1 MSENLFGITDLG
13 RQRQNNEDTFI
24 ADVTADER
32 HLIACVIDGVG
43 GYSGG
48 EVAAEIARDTITEQ
62 LHSLTGDVMPALAE
76 AIKVAN
82 QRIWQE
88 RSASGKH
95 SRMACVLTL
104 AVADLNANQFYFA
117 HLGDTRLYL
126 FRDGSLVK
134 ISHDQS
140 FVGFLE
146 DSGRLTESEAMRHP
160 KRNEIDKALGFKED
174 INPVDD
180 METGQSP
187 FLPGDLLLLCSD
199 GLTDVVD
206 KSTITSILKAPDS
219 LESIGKAL
227 IDAANHGGGKDNIT
241 VVLLKNDKKGQQHKP
256 TKPIE
261 NVQMTKQ
268 PATKSTAKPAA
279 ETGTEKNKPRT
290 YGGWAI
296 FFAVLAIGLG
306 ALCAMQYV
314 NGLGA
319 ATVNHADSASV
330 VQKPRNAQEVKLL
343 EAISNAKGKL
353 VILSDTEFKKPIIF
367 TRPII
372 LNQDSLHI
380 KAKGSIVFV
389 KDSAMKQAGFI
400 LTNTAKNIILDS
412 VMFESFG
419 VAISGRD
426 RALQLRNVRFKDC
439 IIPVENSFILNDSKY
454 NNGGFANPVFKAD
467 DKPLTSK

>member
-24 ADVTADER
+24 ADVTANER
-32 HLIACVIDGVG
+32 HLIGCVIDGVG

-48 EVAAEIARDTITEQ
+48 EIAAEIARDTITEQ
-62 LHSLTGDVMPALAE
+62 LHRLSGDVMAALAE

-88 RSASGKH
+88 RTASGKH
-95 SRMACVLTL
+95 GRMACVLTL
-104 AVADLNANQFYFA
+104 AVADLNNNQFYFA

-206 KSTITSILKAPDS
+206 KSTITAILNSPES

-241 VVLLKNDKKGQQHKP
+241 VVLLKNDKKGQQHQP

-261 NVQMTKQ
+261 TVPMTKQ
-268 PATKSTAKPAA
+268 PTTKNVNKPA
-279 ETGTEKNKPRT
+279 TSTVPEKNRPRT

-296 FFAVLAIGLG
+296 FFAILAIGLG
-306 ALCAMQYV
+306 ALCAMQYF
-314 NGLGA
+314 NGAGA
-319 ATVNHADSASV
+319 WSVKHADSSV
-330 VQKPRNAQEVKLL
+330 VMQKPRNAQEVKLL
-343 EAISNAKGKL
+343 TAISQAKGKL
-353 VILSDTEFKKPIIF
+353 VILSDTEFKTPIIF
-367 TRPII
+367 TRPLVI
-372 LNQDSLHI
+372 NQDSLHI
-380 KAKGSIVFV
+380 KAKGNIVFL
-389 KDSAMKQAGFI
+389 KDSALKESAFI
-400 LTNTAKNIILDS
+400 LTTTTKNIILDS
-412 VMFESFG
+412 VTFENFG
-419 VAISGRD
+419 VAISGRGQS
-426 RALQLRNVRFKDC
+426 LQLRNVRFKDC
-439 IIPVENSFILNDSKY
+439 IVPVENSFILNDSKY
-454 NNGGFANPVFKAD
+454 INGNLTIPIFKAD
-467 DKPLTSK
+467 DAPVKTK